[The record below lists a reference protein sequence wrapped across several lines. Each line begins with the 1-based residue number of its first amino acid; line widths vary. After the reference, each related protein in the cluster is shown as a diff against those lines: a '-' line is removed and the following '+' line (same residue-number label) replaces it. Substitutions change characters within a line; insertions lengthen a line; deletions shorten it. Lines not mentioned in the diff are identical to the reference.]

1 MLWKDIPGLGEW
13 FEPGKTISVALDIEK
28 GGLYVSVLGGDSDP
42 APRWVTVADNLPLG
56 AEAGSFFFPAI
67 SGQQGACVRFNFG
80 FDPKARPLRIS
91 PPSPDYKSIAAF
103 VSDGNQVRLKLIF
116 GLVLLAPMQLIW

>member
-13 FEPGKTISVALDIEK
+13 FEPGKTIGVAIDLEK

-42 APRWVTVADNLPLG
+42 APRWFTVVDDPPLS
-56 AEAGSFFFPAI
+56 AEAGSFFFPAL
-67 SGQQGACVRFNFG
+67 SGQQGACVSYNFG

-91 PPSPDYKSIAAF
+91 PPSPEYKSIAAF
-103 VSDGNQVRLKLIF
+103 VSDGNQVRLKLRF
-116 GLVLLAPMQLIW
+116 CLVRLGLQLIW